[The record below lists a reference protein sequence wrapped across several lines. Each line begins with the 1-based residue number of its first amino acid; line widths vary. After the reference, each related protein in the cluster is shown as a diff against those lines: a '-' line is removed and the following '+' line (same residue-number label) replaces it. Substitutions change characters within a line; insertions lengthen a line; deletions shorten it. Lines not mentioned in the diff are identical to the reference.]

1 MGVDEKNRL
10 HYLLREPFNSVV
22 SINEIQLGRPNR
34 AFCEPSSNID
44 KVADF
49 ILRNE
54 ESRYFFISAGKSF
67 YDHTTHYYLKK
78 QKPEKTA

>member
-1 MGVDEKNRL
+1 MKSNLVD
-10 HYLLREPFNSVV
+10 
-22 SINEIQLGRPNR
+22 QTGR
-34 AFCEPSSNID
+34 FCEPSSNID

-67 YDHTTHYYLKK
+67 YNHTTYYYLKK